1 VLNLRIYSACGKCG
15 EELSVITKY
24 DTRGEHGMRA
34 GNFIEKR
41 CVTCNSENKIHID
54 DFKARESKEI
64 RSFAVTAMLLTLG
77 LAVLTLLWLIYKTD
91 VQYVYLGMFSIPFLI
106 YGSMLA
112 YDNNRVSTF
121 NRIFVKR

>member
-1 VLNLRIYSACGKCG
+1 
-15 EELSVITKY
+15 
-24 DTRGEHGMRA
+24 
-34 GNFIEKR
+34 
-41 CVTCNSENKIHID
+41 
-54 DFKARESKEI
+54 
-64 RSFAVTAMLLTLG
+64 MLLTLG

-121 NRIFVKR
+121 NRILVKR